1 MSTLSTD
8 SHEFLLAPGDVVS
21 YHGTLT
27 ELHGEY
33 MITHHHPH
41 DLNRLVLVPLQDPGS
56 LRRLTARRISVTPT
70 GAHVPVCAACQ
81 HPTDQHLHDNGGH
94 CGVLYC
100 DCGHRCGDLWSQAWA
115 RL

>member
-8 SHEFLLAPGDVVS
+8 SHEFLLAPGAVVS

-27 ELHGEY
+27 DRRGEY
-33 MITHHHPH
+33 MVKHQHPK
-41 DLNRLVLVPLQDPGS
+41 DLNWLVLVVLADPAS

-70 GAHVPVCAACQ
+70 GAHVPVCAACH
-81 HPTDQHLHDNGGH
+81 HPTDQHFHEKGGQ

-100 DCGHRCGDLWSQAWA
+100 DCGRRAGDLCSQVWA